1 MTIFSQIKDYFVQ
14 AYLELRKVSW
24 PSRQQIF
31 SHTIMVLVSI
41 VITMLVIL
49 MVDLGLS
56 KFVQLLF

>member
-24 PSRQQIF
+24 PSRQEIF

>member
-24 PSRQQIF
+24 PSRQEIF
-31 SHTIMVLVSI
+31 SHTIMVLASI